1 MDVRIAK
8 RLFSEETW
16 NRLET
21 EHVARFLPS
30 SFGHIPNLTGPEKQE
45 KKFVSQ
51 KNGKS

>member
-1 MDVRIAK
+1 LDVRIAK

-21 EHVARFLPS
+21 EHVRLLPS
-30 SFGHIPNLTGPEKQE
+30 SFGHKPNLTGPEKQE

-51 KNGKS
+51 KNGKI